1 MSDSSRVPAES
12 DGKPVVGSG
21 DATWFDTPRPGEP
34 TAMQHIP
41 EKRQSVRPPLRV
53 LLVALVL
60 LAALGVVWFAVSA
73 AVHQGGEDCPAQRQ
87 STTERCR

>member
-1 MSDSSRVPAES
+1 MR
-12 DGKPVVGSG
+12 
-21 DATWFDTPRPGEP
+21 
-34 TAMQHIP
+34 QIP

-53 LLVALVL
+53 VLVALVL